1 MKTET
6 LSEYDPMVA
15 MNEALLL
22 GSLRQHELTEAAE
35 KLNEQLRVEIAERKN
50 AEEQLR
56 ISESR
61 YRRLFEVSQDGIL
74 ILDSETGK
82 ITDANPSIFNLT
94 GDPGK
99 QIVGK
104 ALWEIG
110 LFKNKEAGS
119 QMLRELK
126 DKGFCH
132 REDVPVITKGGQL
145 ISVDFFSN
153 LYKEN
158 GVKVIQCNLRDITRR
173 KQTERLLAEKARLID
188 LSNDAIVVRDLND
201 RIRLWNKGAE
211 KLFGWSLEEVVG
223 KDLHS
228 LLHTEFPRPYVEIV
242 AELYRAGRFN
252 AEVVQIARDG
262 QRVRSLCGWVLDR
275 ETESI
280 FTSYT
285 DITAR
290 TQAEE
295 ALRTSE
301 EFNRSIIQSSPDCI
315 KILDLEGNLLSMQ
328 NGEDLL
334 GIEDINPF
342 LNKSWFELWSGED
355 RAAAQAEFKK
365 ASAGQDGNF
374 IGSTPNLRG
383 QLKCWD
389 VSISPILDA
398 TGKIHRLLAVAR
410 DITERR
416 KGEIALRESEERYR
430 YLFNSIDEGFAVVE
444 MIFDEQKKPVD
455 YRYLEINPSFEKQ
468 SGLKETLGKRQREL
482 VSDFETYWFEIFG
495 RVALTGEPNRF
506 INEAKGLNRW
516 FDVFA
521 FRVGEE
527 GSGKVAVLFNNITE
541 RMVSEEKLRHAQ
553 MQLSD
558 RAVHLA
564 QAVAERTSELGAT
577 NKQLEAFVYS
587 IAHDLRAPLRSMQ
600 GFSEMLVEEAAASL
614 SENARDCAGRINRS
628 AGYMDDLL
636 QDLLAFSVIAQQ
648 KLELVSVNL
657 ELLIQSVLARMENE
671 IHEKKAQVEIAGRWP
686 VVLAHETTLGQVMFN
701 LLNNALKFSRPGVPP
716 QIRVHAKD
724 DDGFV
729 RVSVEDNGI
738 GILPNHQE
746 QIFRLFTRLQGDMFS
761 GTGIGLAIV
770 QKGVERMGGKSGV
783 ESTPEKGSRFWFDVR
798 AAG

>member
-1 MKTET
+1 
-6 LSEYDPMVA
+6 MVA
-15 MNEALLL
+15 INEALLL

-35 KLNEQLRVEIAERKN
+35 KANQQLRIEIAERKN
-50 AEEQLR
+50 AQEQLR

-74 ILDSETGK
+74 ILDSKTGR
-82 ITDANPSIFNLT
+82 ITEANPSVFKLT
-94 GDPGK
+94 GYPGK

-110 LFKNKEAGS
+110 LFKNKEAGG

-132 REDVPVITKGGQL
+132 REDVPVITKVGQL
-145 ISVDFFSN
+145 ISVHFFSN
-153 LYKEN
+153 LYEEN
-158 GVKVIQCNLRDITRR
+158 GVEVIQCNLRDITGR

-188 LSNDAIVVRDLND
+188 LSNDAIIVRDLND
-201 RIRLWNKGAE
+201 RIRLWNQGAE

-228 LLHTEFPRPYVEIV
+228 FLQTEFPRPYEEIL
-242 AELYRAGRFN
+242 AELHRAGRFN
-252 AEVVQIARDG
+252 GEVVQLARDG
-262 QRVRSLCGWVLDR
+262 RRVRSLCGWVLDR

-315 KILDLEGNLLSMQ
+315 KILDHEGNLLSMQ
-328 NGEDLL
+328 TGQELL

-342 LNKSWFELWSGED
+342 LNKSWFELWNGED
-355 RAAAQAEFKK
+355 RAAAQAAFKK
-365 ASAGQDGNF
+365 AIAGQDGNF
-374 IGSTPNLRG
+374 IGCTANLRG

-430 YLFNSIDEGFAVVE
+430 YLFNSIDEGFAVLE
-444 MIFDEQKKPVD
+444 MIFDDQKKPVD

-468 SGLKETLGKRQREL
+468 SGLKEALGKRHRDL
-482 VSDFETYWFEIFG
+482 IPDTETYWFEIFG
-495 RVALTGEPNRF
+495 KVALTGEPIRF
-506 INEAKGLNRW
+506 VNEAKGLNRW

-521 FRVGEE
+521 FRIGEE
-527 GSGKVAVLFNNITE
+527 GSGKVAVLFTNITE

-553 MQLSD
+553 LQLSD
-558 RAVHLA
+558 RAVHLQ
-564 QAVAERTSELGAT
+564 QAVAEQTSELAAT

-587 IAHDLRAPLRSMQ
+587 IAHDLRAPLRSMK
-600 GFSEMLVEEAAASL
+600 GFSEMLVEEAGASL
-614 SENARDCAGRINRS
+614 SETAQDCAGRINRS
-628 AGYMDDLL
+628 AGYLDELL
-636 QDLLAFSVIAQQ
+636 QDLLAFSCIAQQ
-648 KLELVSVNL
+648 KLELVPVNL

-671 IHEKKAQVEIAGRWP
+671 IHEKNARVEIAGRWP
-686 VVLAHETTLGQVMFN
+686 VVLAHETTLGQVMCN
-701 LLNNALKFSRPGVPP
+701 LLTNALKFSRPGVPP
-716 QIRVHAKD
+716 QIRVHAKAE
-724 DDGFV
+724 DGFV